1 MTAVQFLAERYKEIF
16 WLVNIMN
23 ISPDVSSKMWSK
35 FLKEAKEMEKKQ
47 IMHAYGQGVADE
59 VGEVI
64 DATKEAEQYY
74 NQL

>member
-1 MTAVQFLAERYKEIF
+1 MTAVEYLAEKYKEIF
-16 WLVNIMN
+16 WMSNIHN
-23 ISPDVSSKMWSK
+23 ISPDVLSKMWSK
-35 FLKEAKEMEKKQ
+35 FLKEAKEMEKQQ